1 MLEKFLK
8 KIGVNSYLDLNA
20 EEKETYKQ
28 WELSLS
34 GRKLTEKEVDAWLKS
49 ELDLAVTRLTD
60 TDLTKE
66 AEIFRKVEVRFI
78 KKIINF
84 LDSPKVEKQFAEKA
98 IEQLVK

>member
-8 KIGVNSYLDLNA
+8 KLGVNSYLDLNA

>member
-8 KIGVNSYLDLNA
+8 NIGVNSYLDLNA